1 LKPAPDQAIAA
12 EVARLAG
19 GAGAVAARAT
29 ELSEAG
35 NLRLACHL
43 AEWAAK
49 AAPDDP
55 DVLEMRADVYR
66 RRRDQEQSLMSRGI
80 YNDASQS

>member
-1 LKPAPDQAIAA
+1 
-12 EVARLAG
+12 AG
-19 GAGAVAARAT
+19 GAAAVAARAS
-29 ELSEAG
+29 ELGKAG

-43 AEWAAK
+43 AEWAAQ

-55 DVLEMRADVYR
+55 EVLEVRADVYR
-66 RRRDQEQSLMSRGI
+66 QRRDQEQSLMSRGI